1 MKVFIDVW
9 KRPEHLLAVQPD
21 IPMVILAGTSN
32 CCPPRQTLLAKSST
46 RQYD

>member
-21 IPMVILAGTSN
+21 IPMVILAGTAGLTPVHTSAQ
-32 CCPPRQTLLAKSST
+32 PKPFW
-46 RQYD
+46 